1 MAQFTHGST
10 AEVLF
15 GGYDLTSYLRS
26 ATINGSADTAES
38 TAFGDTFKTY
48 VAGLKDGTFSAEG
61 MHDSSANA
69 SGTILHTARG
79 VSGTEISYYPNGD
92 TAGNFG
98 SGLEAQVTSFD
109 VTSPVD
115 DVTSLSVEAQSSV
128 GAERL
133 VSLRALSQATG
144 SGTASSVDNG
154 AATTDGYAAYLH
166 AVGAVSG
173 TVSVKVQD
181 SADNSSFADF
191 ATFTDITAGTTSQRI
206 EGTADPRRYL
216 RLVTTAAS
224 GTATF
229 QCGFSRQPN
238 L

>member
-1 MAQFTHGST
+1 LPSFTHGST

-15 GGYDLTSYLRS
+15 GGYDLTAFLKTAS
-26 ATINGSADTAES
+26 IDGSADTADT
-38 TAFGDTFKTY
+38 TAFADTAKTY
-48 VAGLKDGTFSAEG
+48 VAGMKDATFSAEG

-69 SGTILHTARG
+69 SGTILDTARG
-79 VSGTEISYYPNGD
+79 VAGTEISYYPNGD

-98 SGLEAQVTSFD
+98 SGLEAQVTTFA
-109 VTSPVD
+109 VNSPVD
-115 DVTSLSVEAQSSV
+115 DVVSVSVEAQSSV
-128 GAERL
+128 GAERV
-133 VSLRALSQATG
+133 VSLRALSQATT
-144 SGTASSVDNG
+144 SGTASSLDSG
-154 AATTDGYAAYLH
+154 AATTDGYSAYLH
-166 AVGAVSG
+166 VVGAVSG
-173 TVSVKVQD
+173 TVSVKIQD
-181 SADNSSFADF
+181 SANDSTWADF
-191 ATFTDITAGTTSQRI
+191 ATFTDITAGTSSQRI